1 MPVLDEQGVAMNTGS
16 IERRERILRAWHLAI
31 LRFAVTRDDLDR
43 LNVLAIAQ
51 EMDRLGRKER
61 DSEFC
66 FFRRTSVELCVAIQG
81 HGETEPAVLRGHLA
95 RIAEPRLKQAFAA
108 AVGMPEPDISP
119 PKRRPKPDQDL
130 FRGLPV
136 RRVSGLA
143 R

>member
-1 MPVLDEQGVAMNTGS
+1 VISHQGVTVSTAS
-16 IERRERILRAWHLAI
+16 IERHERILRAWHLAI

-43 LNVLAIAQ
+43 LNILAIAQ

-66 FFRRTSVELCVAIQG
+66 FFRRTSAELCLAILG
-81 HGETEPAVLRGHLA
+81 HGETAPAVLRSHLA
-95 RIAEPRLKQAFAA
+95 AIAEPRLKQAFAA
-108 AVGMPEPDISP
+108 ALVLPETDTAP
-119 PKRRPKPDQDL
+119 PKRRSKPDQDL

-136 RRVSGLA
+136 RGVSGLA